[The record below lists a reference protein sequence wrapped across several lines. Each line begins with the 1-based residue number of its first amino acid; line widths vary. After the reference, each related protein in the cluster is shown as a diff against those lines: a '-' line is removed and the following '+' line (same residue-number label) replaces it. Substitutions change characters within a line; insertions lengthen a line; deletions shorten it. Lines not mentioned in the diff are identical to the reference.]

1 MVFVLAPATIVLM
14 MMVLVAIAVQETAR
28 RRRKHQKQ
36 QYFQGTTTT
45 PTASSDD
52 LEIAKP
58 TPPPGPTPL
67 PIFGNLLSLRKYTE
81 CPYEGFSELKE
92 KYGPVYSLKLGSSP
106 AVIVNTYDTIKE
118 VLITKANSFDGRPD
132 LTRFKLYFGGDR
144 QHCKCSRRTL
154 VFLPSLNTLLP
165 RFSSF
170 ISRAITLR
178 NDLSI
183 NASDS
188 KIPHFFNEFINKE

>member
-28 RRRKHQKQ
+28 RRKKHQKQ
-36 QYFQGTTTT
+36 QYFLGTTTT

-67 PIFGNLLSLRKYTE
+67 PFLGNLLNLRKYSD
-81 CPYEGFSELKE
+81 CPHEGFCELKK

-118 VLITKANSFDGRPD
+118 VLVTKGNAFDARPD
-132 LTRFKLYFGGDR
+132 LTRFKLYFGGERD
-144 QHCKCSRRTL
+144 HCKCFRNTVGVLTL
-154 VFLPSLNTLLP
+154 
-165 RFSSF
+165 
-170 ISRAITLR
+170 
-178 NDLSI
+178 
-183 NASDS
+183 
-188 KIPHFFNEFINKE
+188 

>member
-28 RRRKHQKQ
+28 RRKKHQKQ
-36 QYFQGTTTT
+36 QSFLGTTTT

-67 PIFGNLLSLRKYTE
+67 PFLGNLLNLRKYSE
-81 CPYEGFSELKE
+81 CPYEGFSELKN
-92 KYGPVYSLKLGSSP
+92 KYGPVYSLKLGSNP

-118 VLITKANSFDGRPD
+118 VLITKGNSFDARPD

-144 QHCKCSRRTL
+144 QHCKCSSHA
-154 VFLPSLNTLLP
+154 VDFLPSISL
-165 RFSSF
+165 FSRTYQLIRIKFSF
-170 ISRAITLR
+170 NLT
-178 NDLSI
+178 N
-183 NASDS
+183 
-188 KIPHFFNEFINKE
+188 